1 MKKFLLSFLAIT
13 ANTAM
18 FSQLCSDLIISEYVE
33 GSNNNKAIE
42 LYNPT
47 SNPISLSNYRLVRYN
62 NGTTAIAGEANS
74 QASINLGNNVIASG
88 DAFVLV
94 IDKRDPNQACP
105 GQNCAVALE
114 LQALADTFLCP
125 NYDVS
130 YAMYFNGNDAISL
143 QKQNGAG
150 QWSYVDIF
158 GKIGDPAMVTGA
170 AWSDEFPYDGTV
182 GTWWTKDLTL
192 IRKPSVTNG
201 VTVNPN
207 PFFDVTMEYDSIGYE
222 NWTNLGIHSCNC
234 AVNVNEIDNTP
245 YSTVYP
251 NPAENGQLFVQAEQ
265 DISSIELLNTLGQSI
280 GADVRNISSKL
291 IEISTTSN
299 NSGLYLVRV
308 NFRNKRSAIHRVTI
322 R

>member
-1 MKKFLLSFLAIT
+1 MKKILLSFVALAT
-13 ANTAM
+13 SAVM
-18 FSQLCSDLIISEYVE
+18 LSQACSDLIISEYVE

-47 SNPISLSNYRLVRYN
+47 SGPISLSNYRLVRYN
-62 NGTTAIAGEANS
+62 NGTTATAGEANS
-74 QASINLGNNVIASG
+74 QASINLGNNIIPSG
-88 DAFVLV
+88 DAFVIV

-105 GQNCAVALE
+105 GQECAVALE

-125 NYDVS
+125 NYNVS

-158 GKIGDPAMVTGA
+158 GKIGDPAMVTGV
-170 AWSDEFPYDGTV
+170 AWSDEFPYDGSV

-192 IRKPSVTNG
+192 VRKPNVTSG
-201 VTVNPN
+201 VTVNPD
-207 PFFDVTMEYDSIGYE
+207 PFFDVTLEYDSIGFE
-222 NWTNLGIHSCNC
+222 TWTNLGIHACNC
-234 AVNVNEIDNTP
+234 AVNVGEINTTP
-245 YSTVYP
+245 YSTVFP
-251 NPAENGQLFVQAEQ
+251 NPSENGQLFVQAEE
-265 DISSIELLNTLGQSI
+265 DIASIELLNTLGQSLR
-280 GADVRNISSKL
+280 AEVRNISSKM
-291 IEISTTSN
+291 IEISTESN